1 MKARAAMTNRQL
13 TRTSSANEHDSRRG
27 TALVEM
33 ALVLPIFMMVTL
45 GIVEFGRAMM
55 VSQLV
60 TNAAR
65 EGARQAIIDGSN
77 NANVRST
84 IETFM
89 QQSANVAPGD
99 LIITIT
105 VTPAPGNTDP
115 ANQVANTSS
124 GDLIQIMIDVPFN
137 KVSFIPGNYLEN
149 KHLRGMAAMRRE

>member
-1 MKARAAMTNRQL
+1 MK
-13 TRTSSANEHDSRRG
+13 TRIVKTIRSQSTANCPQGDSLRRG

-60 TNAAR
+60 TNGAR
-65 EGARQAIIDGSN
+65 EGARQAIIDGAT
-77 NANVRST
+77 NANVKST

-99 LIITIT
+99 LVITIT
-105 VTPAPGNTDP
+105 VTPAPGNPDP
-115 ANQVANTSS
+115 GNQVASTSS
-124 GDLIQIMIDVPFN
+124 GDLIQVMIDVPFN
-137 KVSFIPGNYLEN
+137 KVSFIPGNYLYD

>member
-13 TRTSSANEHDSRRG
+13 TSAPRTNEHESRRG

-89 QQSANVAPGD
+89 QQSANVAAGD
-99 LIITIT
+99 LVITIT

-137 KVSFIPGNYLEN
+137 KVSFIPGNYLKD